1 MIMEDKVT
9 IIQDSK
15 STTITLTSDV
25 AYIEASFE
33 DSLVSRVIIK
43 KK

>member
-1 MIMEDKVT
+1 MEEKVT

-15 STTITLTSDV
+15 STTITFTSDV

-33 DSLVSRVIIK
+33 GSLVSRVIIK
-43 KK
+43 KKQL